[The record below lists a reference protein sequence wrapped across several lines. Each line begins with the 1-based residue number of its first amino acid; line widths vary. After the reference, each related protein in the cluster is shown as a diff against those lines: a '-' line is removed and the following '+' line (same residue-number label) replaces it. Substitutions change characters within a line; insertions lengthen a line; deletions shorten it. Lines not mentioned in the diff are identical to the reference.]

1 MSYGFLKNQATVP
14 GTKNLQ
20 TPTYVAP
27 VISFFGHHFRDLHI
41 RTFMVVKILILI
53 LIYIIFLNY
62 ILLSLASFNLYCG

>member
-27 VISFFGHHFRDLHI
+27 VISFFGHHFRDLYI
-41 RTFMVVKILILI
+41 QTFIVVTILILI
-53 LIYIIFLNY
+53 RIIFANH
-62 ILLSLASFNLYCG
+62 ILLSLAAVDIYFGSL